1 MQGPLT
7 SQVGGH
13 QGVTT
18 SDDDSLII
26 KPALP
31 TEIAFYQALNSDPVL
46 APLRPFVPQFVGT
59 LRLEGELIKL
69 DGDIEQNNIR
79 PPPANEKSD
88 ELRCYISAVLE
99 NLTHRFIKPNVL
111 DAKLGTVLYDEDAP
125 LEKKQRMMETAR
137 KTTSFET
144 GVRLTG
150 FQVYDNVTNQP
161 ILTPKSYGK
170 SIDKSQLPDGI
181 ARFLPVGGS
190 KEEEASPCG
199 LPVSLLLP
207 IMQGIKE
214 DIQEIRDV
222 VASLEVRIVGGSL
235 LVIYEADWE
244 RAEKGLKWLEEQ
256 DDEDEM
262 DDDDEESEDEE
273 RGGPPYVVKLID
285 FAHTR
290 LVPGKGPD
298 EGVLT
303 GIDTMIRLIDGRIKE
318 LTP

>member
-1 MQGPLT
+1 
-7 SQVGGH
+7 V
-13 QGVTT
+13 
-18 SDDDSLII
+18 
-26 KPALP
+26 K
-31 TEIAFYQALNSDPVL
+31 Y
-46 APLRPFVPQFVGT
+46 
-59 LRLEGELIKL
+59 
-69 DGDIEQNNIR
+69 
-79 PPPANEKSD
+79 
-88 ELRCYISAVLE
+88 Y
-99 NLTHRFIKPNVL
+99 
-111 DAKLGTVLYDEDAP
+111 EDAP

-137 KTTSFET
+137 KTSSFET

-150 FQVYDNVTNQP
+150 FQVRQSLNFMTLSNDDNVTNQP

-190 KEEEASPCG
+190 KDEEASPCG

-262 DDDDEESEDEE
+262 EDDDEESEDEE

-298 EGVLT
+298 QSVLT